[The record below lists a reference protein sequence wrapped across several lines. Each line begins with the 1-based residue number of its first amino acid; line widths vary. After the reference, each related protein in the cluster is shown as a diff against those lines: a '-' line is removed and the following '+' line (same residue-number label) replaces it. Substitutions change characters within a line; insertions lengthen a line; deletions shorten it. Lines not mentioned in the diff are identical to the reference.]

1 MISRAFAAVAAL
13 SLLAA
18 PVSVEAAKPAEVE
31 LHIETTAQIGPD
43 RAVVPIEITGS
54 GETEAAARADLRKE
68 EDKLMA
74 ALAAKGIDAAKVKAQ
89 GADSG
94 KDPITFAAA
103 EDLAASEGA
112 ACAAADAA
120 AAASDA
126 AAAPAPRKGK
136 SAAMAKV
143 YDACGAALNQVAS
156 KTLLVTLDDPGKI
169 EQLQGLSNRDGYSRT
184 RLRPVFSQ
192 SDPAAAR
199 KKARA
204 EALAKANAEADAY
217 AAALGYRVVRI
228 VRVSNAKPSINM
240 SDMFGF
246 IATMDDRS
254 GRMQPS
260 WFSATV
266 IESVAVDYVMVAK

>member
-1 MISRAFAAVAAL
+1 MKSRALAAVAAL

-18 PVSVEAAKPAEVE
+18 PVSVQAAKPAEIE
-31 LHIETTAQIGPD
+31 LHIETTAQVPPD
-43 RAVVPIEITGS
+43 RAVVPIEIIGS

-74 ALAAKGIDAAKVKAQ
+74 ALAAKGIDAAKVKTE

-94 KDPITFAAA
+94 KDPVTFAAA
-103 EDLAASEGA
+103 EDLAASDGA
-112 ACAAADAA
+112 ACAAVDAA

-136 SAAMAKV
+136 SAAMAKA
-143 YDACGAALNQVAS
+143 YDACGAVLNQVAS
-156 KTLLVTLDDPGKI
+156 KTLLVTLDDPAKI
-169 EQLQGLSNRDGYSRT
+169 DQLQGMSNREGYSGA
-184 RLRPVFSQ
+184 RLRPVFTQ

-217 AAALGYRVVRI
+217 ADAMGYRVVRI
-228 VRVSNAKPSINM
+228 VRVSNARPSISM
-240 SDMFGF
+240 FDMIAF
-246 IATMDDRS
+246 IATMDNKS
-254 GRMQPS
+254 AMMQPS
-260 WFSATV
+260 WFGAIVVETV
-266 IESVAVDYVMVAK
+266 SVDYVMVPK

>member
-18 PVSVEAAKPAEVE
+18 PGSVQAAKPAEVE
-31 LHIETTAQIGPD
+31 LHIETTTQIAPN
-43 RAVVPIEITGS
+43 RAVVPIEIIGS
-54 GETEAAARADLRKE
+54 GETEAEARADLRKE

-74 ALAAKGIDAAKVKAQ
+74 ALAAKGIDAAMVKAQ

-94 KDPITFAAA
+94 KDPVTFAAA

-120 AAASDA
+120 AAAGDA
-126 AAAPAPRKGK
+126 AAAPARRKGE

-143 YDACGAALNQVAS
+143 YDVCGAALNQVAS
-156 KTLLVTLDDPGKI
+156 KTLLVSLDDPGKI
-169 EQLQGLSNRDGYSRT
+169 DQLQGLSNREGYSGT
-184 RLRPVFSQ
+184 RLRPVFTQ

-204 EALAKANAEADAY
+204 EALAKANAEANAY
-217 AAALGYRVVRI
+217 ADALGYRVVRI
-228 VRVSNAKPSINM
+228 VRVSNAKPSINLP
-240 SDMFGF
+240 DMFSF
-246 IATMDDRS
+246 IGNMEDRS
-254 GRMQPS
+254 SRMQPS

-266 IESVAVDYVMVAK
+266 TESVAVDYAIVPK